1 MLAHPSS
8 SMVVMP
14 EVGAVAAGASL
25 HARWSDPSVFRLS
38 CGHCVDPAASSNG
51 PELPVGF
58 VPLRGGGEDR
68 NMKNEMSS
76 FSRIIRWA
84 ALGLHAWA
92 YLAGHVNS
100 VTIVSPPLPGVGK
113 LPYTIQLPAKR
124 LPIKS

>member
-92 YLAGHVNS
+92 YLAGH
-100 VTIVSPPLPGVGK
+100 
-113 LPYTIQLPAKR
+113 
-124 LPIKS
+124 PIKS